1 MVTCQMYYIIFTI
14 LMYNKL
20 IKIRTLILL
29 GNIYFVYLFYI
40 VYIGVVAKASE
51 KSAAFAIVYACFA
64 LGGAISFFVSGYI
77 EVNVNLWIHLSL
89 LVVSV
94 VVYIIGENV
103 FSPSKCCAN
112 LCGESDD
119 IEDVNDVAQD
129 ANAFTIIVNFDD
141 GLSDSVNPT
150 GQILTCGNKDLWDDK
165 MIVNKVCADASAM
178 VH

>member
-1 MVTCQMYYIIFTI
+1 M
-14 LMYNKL
+14 
-20 IKIRTLILL
+20 
-29 GNIYFVYLFYI
+29 
-40 VYIGVVAKASE
+40 
-51 KSAAFAIVYACFA
+51 
-64 LGGAISFFVSGYI
+64 SGYI

-103 FSPSKCCAN
+103 FSPSKRCAN

-119 IEDVNDVAQD
+119 VEDVNDVAQD
-129 ANAFTIIVNFDD
+129 ANTFTIIVNFDD

-165 MIVNKVCADASAM
+165 MIVNKVSADTSVM